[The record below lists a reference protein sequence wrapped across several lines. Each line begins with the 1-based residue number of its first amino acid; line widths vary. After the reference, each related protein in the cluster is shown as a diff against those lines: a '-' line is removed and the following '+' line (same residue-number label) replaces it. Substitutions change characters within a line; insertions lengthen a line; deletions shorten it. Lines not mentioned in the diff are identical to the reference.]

1 MLSLNPF
8 KKPDCR
14 QAGPARIPDDSV
26 RCQRHFANGSRC
38 RNPIAHDSPDL
49 CAFHRDQ
56 ADQAARRAEAAAV
69 VQELYSGLSGAAAPR
84 AERGPLWGR
93 EASIDA
99 ADLNSEAAVAR
110 VLANLFRLIAEDR
123 IPDRRA
129 ALLAST
135 ARAILRAL
143 KDCRQSGREQSLAL
157 AKKSRAESEEEKD
170 RRINAAMGEWSRSL
184 SQPSRSVPPHSED
197 TETIR
202 TEHPDNASD
211 TNNCGTVA
219 PNFYPEEQSS
229 QGASSAI
236 SLRQNLSTQP
246 ESLPARVAAGLDP
259 PGFRQSHDHAA
270 PDAFTAAPKDSAPTP
285 KICYTYQEAFAESL
299 RQCRLTNPDLPDYKS
314 EDIAVHNG
322 DVNRKKWKGGPIKF
336 NGMSLRDFL
345 RFRRNR

>member
-56 ADQAARRAEAAAV
+56 AAKAESEAQAAAV
-69 VQELYSGLSGAAAPR
+69 VQELYGQVSELG
-84 AERGPLWGR
+84 
-93 EASIDA
+93 
-99 ADLNSEAAVAR
+99 SEAAVAR